1 MPTSRPASF
10 FQYPKIVWP
19 WSKPNLTI
27 GLDLDSQAITF
38 VDLREAQGQH
48 FVSQWGIERLA
59 PNVIQDGRIKNRGA
73 LISVLTALV
82 EKNNLR
88 GASVA
93 MGVNG
98 ASVMVKRISVSQCH
112 QHELDEYVMWEA
124 PQYIPYDPED
134 VYLDFSPCSSRVL
147 GETEDMDLLL
157 VAAKREAVD
166 ERREV
171 LEAVQLRPVI
181 CDIEG
186 LAFLNWT
193 SMIEVVQQ
201 HKTYLMANLRES
213 MMNVVMVVQGEPL
226 LVRDV
231 TYSSVSD
238 QDIVNMNS
246 SDHAQTSWGNSGQR
260 ASDHESS
267 HIENL
272 FRFEILSELKR
283 TIEGAREILPS
294 LDIEQVF
301 LAGHLAESLG
311 LQEELRHGLSISV
324 CHLTPATSLKQ
335 SKTQERAQALSPIA
349 YIAEGLA
356 LRALQ
361 G

>member
-1 MPTSRPASF
+1 MLTSRPASF
-10 FQYPKIVWP
+10 FHYSKTVWP

-38 VDLREAQGQH
+38 VDLRERRGQH
-48 FVSQWGIERLA
+48 FVNQWGIEQLA
-59 PNVIQDGRIKNRGA
+59 PKIIQDGRIKNRGA
-73 LISVLTALV
+73 LVSVLTALV
-82 EKNNLR
+82 EKYSLR

-112 QHELDEYVMWEA
+112 QHDLDEYVMWEA

-134 VYLDFSPCSSRVL
+134 VYLDFSRCSSRVL

-171 LEAVQLRPVI
+171 LEAAQLRPVI

-193 SMIEVVQQ
+193 SMSELVQQ
-201 HKTYLMANLRES
+201 HQTYLMANLRES
-213 MMNVVMVVQGEPL
+213 MMNVAMVVQGEPL

-231 TYSSVSD
+231 TYSSVSNHD
-238 QDIVNMNS
+238 VANMIS
-246 SDHAQTSWGNSGQR
+246 SDHAQSSWGNSGQR
-260 ASDHESS
+260 TYAREPS
-267 HIENL
+267 HIENML
-272 FRFEILSELKR
+272 WLEILSELKR
-283 TIEGAREILPS
+283 TIEGAREILPV

-301 LAGHLAESLG
+301 LAGHLAESFG
-311 LQEELRHGLSISV
+311 LQEELRHGLSIPV
-324 CHLTPATSLKQ
+324 CHLPPTTPLKL
-335 SKTQERAQALSPIA
+335 SKTKARAQALPPMA
-349 YIAEGLA
+349 HIAEGLA